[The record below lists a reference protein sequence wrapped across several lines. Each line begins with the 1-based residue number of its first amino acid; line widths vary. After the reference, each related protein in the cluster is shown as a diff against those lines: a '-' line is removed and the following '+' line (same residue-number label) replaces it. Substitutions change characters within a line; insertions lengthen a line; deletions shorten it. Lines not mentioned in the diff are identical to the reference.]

1 MLMSKSHLFFYF
13 LLCHFLK
20 FSLKLLNLVISRAI
34 FSGCELAAG
43 QARNENNH
51 LKFQSRCQ
59 TASNSS
65 TFSMCA
71 ICMPLPFVWESDHQ
85 RAANFQKNERI
96 EPMIFRW
103 MLSKHRSSMCRNFW
117 SVKISEDFFY
127 CDRARRIHWLQLRI
141 SKNVSRRSR
150 IGHLYCCWSSRIPYS
165 IVVFGYFV

>member
-1 MLMSKSHLFFYF
+1 MFTENVLTWLRILAIRFSVNRLLYFWQWTSFRWDYKKQTLMLMSKSHLFLYF

-20 FSLKLLNLVISRAI
+20 FSLKLLNLVISRTI

-43 QARNENNH
+43 QARKEMIISNFN
-51 LKFQSRCQ
+51 RCQ

-65 TFSMCA
+65 TFSVCA

-85 RAANFQKNERI
+85 RAANFQENERI

-117 SVKISEDFFY
+117 SVKISEDF
-127 CDRARRIHWLQLRI
+127 LL
-141 SKNVSRRSR
+141 
-150 IGHLYCCWSSRIPYS
+150 LWSGTS
-165 IVVFGYFV
+165 